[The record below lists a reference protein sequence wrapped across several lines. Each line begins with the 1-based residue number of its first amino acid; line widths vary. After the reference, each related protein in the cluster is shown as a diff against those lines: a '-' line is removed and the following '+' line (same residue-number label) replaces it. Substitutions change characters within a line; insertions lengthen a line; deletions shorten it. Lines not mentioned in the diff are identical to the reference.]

1 MTDYT
6 NIQPSYYTFDLS
18 LGYDTGDRPANEYL
32 RNISVQLVVQNIMD
46 KIAPYEYRITTGG
59 GNPCACDII
68 KSLFGRVISIR
79 LQKEF

>member
-1 MTDYT
+1 M
-6 NIQPSYYTFDLS
+6 S
-18 LGYDTGDRPANEYL
+18 L
-32 RNISVQLVVQNIMD
+32 QLVVQNIMD
-46 KIAPYEYRITTGG
+46 KTAPYEYRIATGG

>member
-6 NIQPSYYTFDLS
+6 NIQPGFYTFDLS
-18 LGYDTGDRPANEYL
+18 LGYNTGDGPANEYL
-32 RNISVQLVVQNIMD
+32 RNVSVQLVVQNVAD
-46 KIAPYEYRITTGG
+46 KDSPYQYRITTGG

-68 KSLFGRVISIR
+68 KSLFGRTISIR

>member
-1 MTDYT
+1 
-6 NIQPSYYTFDLS
+6 
-18 LGYDTGDRPANEYL
+18 L
-32 RNISVQLVVQNIMD
+32 RNVSVQLVVQNVMD
-46 KIAPYEYRITTGG
+46 KDSPYQYRITTGG